1 MLFRS
6 SRLAKSARKAV
17 SKRKEEKVAEKK
29 RRTSRAETNRGAM
42 FGRSKR
48 SKEEPEEKESD
59 EEEPVQKA
67 PEKFDESAEWELE
80 VT

>member
-1 MLFRS
+1 
-6 SRLAKSARKAV
+6 
-17 SKRKEEKVAEKK
+17 
-29 RRTSRAETNRGAM
+29 M